1 MSFISGRRANRII
14 FFGLVL
20 LLAACSQPPMT
31 AGQNAA
37 SQQAQK
43 TAARP
48 DASEAIAFQPILSP
62 GLAGSELRLQFRRLS
77 LNEGLSH
84 SVVYRIFEDSQG
96 YIWAG
101 TADGLNRFDGYRFTQ
116 YRYDPLNPESISSNT
131 IWEIFEDS
139 RGDLWI
145 GTDKGLNLFNR
156 VSERFKRYSYNSTKA
171 DSLAHDHVG
180 EIFEDSRGEL
190 WIGTWGGGLDH
201 FDRVNER
208 FIHYRNDP
216 NNAESLSSNN
226 VGGVFEDA
234 NGVLWIATENS
245 LDKLD
250 LASGKFQRHLF
261 VQKEKKQL
269 WRTAYQAM
277 MADDN
282 GSLWMTTYGSGLLRF
297 DLKRERFEQF
307 RAVSGDPNSISSNIV
322 WDIEKDPS
330 GALWIGTEEGLDLF
344 WPQSESFTHYDF
356 NPDNPDDA
364 EALSSPTVYDIH
376 RDRSGVY
383 WLATY
388 GGGINQFNLMRQ
400 GFTHYHHKPDD
411 THTISNDNVTAI
423 LEDARG
429 YLWVGTVGGVN
440 RIDRKS
446 GYVVHYNSNPK
457 NPYSLSSDHVN
468 AMFQDKQGQIW
479 IGTENG
485 LNRYN
490 DKFDRIFPYEVI
502 VASERGSLLNLKNVS
517 ITAICQ
523 DSDGILWLGTDG
535 YGLIYLD
542 VETNQAVMFVPES
555 RNPYSI
561 NSKYITAVYQDRT
574 GFLWVG
580 TSVQGLNRYDRS
592 TGRFLRFTYDS
603 KEADSLSD
611 NTVTAIFQ
619 SRTGTIWVGTMGGL
633 NKYDRATAG
642 FIHYRER
649 DGLPSD
655 VICGIVED
663 EQGYLW
669 MSLSNGITRFDPRR
683 ETFKNFNRQDGLQS
697 NQFNKGAYFGSSS
710 GEMFFG
716 GINGLNAFRPEKIK
730 DNPYIPPVVLTSLT
744 QGNEPMETKVA
755 VGFVDQI
762 NLHWPNNFFEFSF
775 AALSYIQPEKNQYAY
790 KLENFDKGW
799 IYAGTNRSGRYTN
812 LPGGDY
818 TLRIKGSNNDGVWNE
833 EGIALKITVVPPIW
847 QRAWFQW
854 AAVLAA
860 AGIIFAGYQMRVREI
875 NLRNRRLALQVAERT
890 REIEQRR
897 KVAEGLREILLLIN
911 SNKSLGESLNFI
923 CCQVGRMVRADR
935 VCLYQNGSG
944 GRRKISAL
952 YDRRDNLGEPCR
964 REAELKMICPDKTV
978 NWFGSLVE
986 DGSPRVIDDLSL
998 YGGKRPDLAPA
1009 IMEGIQTVLIL
1020 PIESDNE
1027 IIGGLAALF
1036 EKQRRITKDEIE
1048 LLASIADQAALAI
1061 GNDSLRSKAE
1071 ELAVVSER
1079 NRLARDLHDAVT
1091 QTLFSASLIAEAIPA
1106 LWENDAQ
1113 EGQKLLYDLRQLTR
1127 GALAEMR
1134 TLLMELRP
1142 SAVIEAKLPDL
1153 LKQLAESVIGKTG
1166 MTVDLHVD
1174 EIGNLPDD
1182 IHVGFYRIA
1191 QEALTNVVKHAGARH
1206 VRLALMR
1213 EKDDNG
1219 MGKNT
1224 VVLDITDDGCG
1235 FNPDEILPDHF
1246 GLVNIRE
1253 RAQNIGA
1260 IIEINSQPGQG
1271 TQVRAIW
1278 QETEEVI
1285 GE

>member
-1 MSFISGRRANRII
+1 M
-14 FFGLVL
+14 
-20 LLAACSQPPMT
+20 AACSPPPMT
-31 AGQNAA
+31 AGPDA
-37 SQQAQK
+37 SQQPQK
-43 TAARP
+43 TVISP
-48 DASEAIAFQPILSP
+48 DTSEAIAFQPILSP
-62 GLAGSELRLQFRRLS
+62 GLAGFEPRLQFRRLS

-84 SVVYRIFEDSQG
+84 SVVYRIFEDSRG
-96 YIWAG
+96 YIWVG
-101 TADGLNRFDGYRFTQ
+101 TADGLNRFDGYRFIQ

-131 IWEIFEDS
+131 VWEIFEDS
-139 RGDLWI
+139 RGNLWI
-145 GTDKGLNLFNR
+145 GTDKGLNLFTR
-156 VSERFKRYSYNSTKA
+156 ESERFKRYVYNSMKA
-171 DSLAHDHVG
+171 DSLANDRVG
-180 EIFEDSRGEL
+180 EIFEDSHGGL

-201 FDRVNER
+201 FDRENEK

-216 NNAESLSSNN
+216 NRDESISSNN
-226 VGGVFEDA
+226 VGGILEGADGA
-234 NGVLWIATENS
+234 LWIATENS

-250 LASGKFQRHLF
+250 LASGKFQHHSF

-269 WRTAYQAM
+269 WRTAYQKVI
-277 MADDN
+277 ADDN

-297 DLKRERFEQF
+297 DLKSERFEQF
-307 RAVSGDPNSISSNIV
+307 RSVSNDLNSISSNVV

-364 EALSSPTVYDIH
+364 EALSSATVYDIH

-411 THTISNDNVTAI
+411 TNTISNDNVTAI
-423 LEDARG
+423 LEDTRG

-446 GYVVHYNSNPK
+446 GYVVHYNSNPN
-457 NPYSLSSDHVN
+457 NPYSLSSDRVN
-468 AMFQDKQGQIW
+468 AVFQDKRGQIW
-479 IGTENG
+479 IGTDSG

-523 DSDGILWLGTDG
+523 DSDGILWLGTEG
-535 YGLIYLD
+535 YGLVYLD

-555 RNPYSI
+555 RNPNSI
-561 NSKYITAVYQDRT
+561 SSKYITAIYQDRS

-592 TGRFLRFTYDS
+592 TGRFLHFTYDS

-619 SRTGTIWVGTMGGL
+619 NRTGTLWVGTMGGL
-633 NKYDRATAG
+633 NKYDRTTAA

-649 DGLPSD
+649 DGLPND
-655 VICGIVED
+655 VIYGIVED
-663 EQGYLW
+663 DQGYLW
-669 MSLSNGITRFDPRR
+669 MSTNNGITRFDPRR
-683 ETFKNFNRQDGLQS
+683 ETFKNFNRQDGLQN
-697 NQFNKGAYFGSSS
+697 NQFNKGAYFRSNS

-716 GINGLNAFRPEKIK
+716 GINGVNAFRPGQIK

-744 QGNEPMETKVA
+744 QGNEPVDTKVA
-755 VGFVDQI
+755 ITSVDQI
-762 NLHWPNNFFEFSF
+762 NLYWPNNFFEFGF

-790 KLENFDKGW
+790 KLENFDKSW
-799 IYAGTNRSGRYTN
+799 IYVGTSRSGRYTN
-812 LPGGDY
+812 LPGGNY

-833 EGIALKITVVPPIW
+833 EGFALKITVVPPIW
-847 QRAWFQW
+847 QRVWFQW
-854 AAVLAA
+854 AVALLVV
-860 AGIIFAGYQMRVREI
+860 GIVFAGYRIRIREI
-875 NLRNRRLALQVAERT
+875 NLRNRQLALQVAERT

-923 CCQVGRMVRADR
+923 CCQVGRMVSADR
-935 VCLYQNGSG
+935 VCLYQNCIG
-944 GRRKISAL
+944 GKKKISAL
-952 YDRRDNLGEPCR
+952 YDSRDNANEPCR
-964 REAELKMICPDKTV
+964 RESELKIICPDNAV
-978 NWFGSLVE
+978 NWFGGLVE
-986 DGSPRVIDDLSL
+986 SGVPRVIDDLPHYS
-998 YGGKRPDLAPA
+998 GRRPDLAPA
-1009 IMEGIQTVLIL
+1009 ITDGIQTVLVL
-1020 PIESDNE
+1020 PIESENE
-1027 IIGGLAALF
+1027 IIGGLAVLF

-1061 GNDSLRSKAE
+1061 GNDSLRAKAE

-1106 LWENDAQ
+1106 LWVNDAQ
-1113 EGQKLLYDLRQLTR
+1113 EGQKLLHDLRQLTR

-1166 MTVDLHVD
+1166 MTVDLN
-1174 EIGNLPDD
+1174 IGETGPLPDD
-1182 IHVGFYRIA
+1182 VHVGFYRIA

-1206 VRLALMR
+1206 VGLALMR

-1219 MGKNT
+1219 NGKNT

-1235 FNPDEILPDHF
+1235 FNPDEVLPDHF

-1260 IIEINSQPGQG
+1260 RIEINSQPGQG
-1271 TQVRAIW
+1271 TQVKTVW